1 MRKGLNMSIKE
12 KLQSIRQE
20 AERNRERVE
29 EWKRN
34 QRQQAID
41 K

>member
-1 MRKGLNMSIKE
+1 MTVKDKLLSIQQE
-12 KLQSIRQE
+12 K
-20 AERNRERVE
+20 ERNRERVE

>member
-1 MRKGLNMSIKE
+1 VSVKE
-12 KLQSIRQE
+12 KLESIRQE

-29 EWKRN
+29 QWKRN

-41 K
+41 E